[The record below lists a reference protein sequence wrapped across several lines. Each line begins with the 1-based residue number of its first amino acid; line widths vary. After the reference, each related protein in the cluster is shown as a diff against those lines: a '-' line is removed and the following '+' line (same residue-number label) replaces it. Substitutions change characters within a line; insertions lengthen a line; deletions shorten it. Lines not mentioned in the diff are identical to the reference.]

1 MFKYTIHF
9 ELVSPCGLLPNLHL
23 PMDWDSTL
31 NGFVSYITLEKGL
44 SGHSI
49 EAYERDVRRM
59 AVFIAQDLGI
69 ISPKDVNAVH
79 IEQFIHLLNEVE
91 ISRRSQARM
100 LSGIRAYFQ
109 YLILEDIIKAD
120 PTELVNSPKLD
131 QYLPEVLS
139 YEEIIRMINSIDR
152 SHPQG
157 ARNVAILETLY
168 ACGIRVSELIG
179 LLISHIYPD
188 LQIIRVIGK
197 GNKERLVPIGQEALH
212 QIKMYLEGDRNRMMN
227 IDSSA
232 RDILFL
238 NRRGKKLSRVMIFNI
253 IKEAAANAGI
263 EKTISPH
270 SFRHSFA
277 THLVEGGAD
286 LRAVQEMLGHAS
298 ITTTEIY
305 THLNADYLRE
315 TINSFHPL
323 NRGFE

>member
-1 MFKYTIHF
+1 
-9 ELVSPCGLLPNLHL
+9 
-23 PMDWDSTL
+23 MDWDSTL

-69 ISPKDVNAVH
+69 NSPKDVTAVH
-79 IEQFIHLLNEVE
+79 IEQFIHVLNEVE

-168 ACGIRVSELIG
+168 ACGLRVSELIG

-232 RDILFL
+232 KDILFL

>member
-1 MFKYTIHF
+1 
-9 ELVSPCGLLPNLHL
+9 
-23 PMDWDSTL
+23 MDWDSTL

-69 ISPKDVNAVH
+69 ISPKDVTAAH
-79 IEQFIHLLNEVE
+79 IEQFIHVLNEVE

-168 ACGIRVSELIG
+168 ACGLRVSELIG

-232 RDILFL
+232 KDILFL

-253 IKEAAANAGI
+253 IKEASANAGI

>member
-1 MFKYTIHF
+1 
-9 ELVSPCGLLPNLHL
+9 
-23 PMDWDSTL
+23 MDWDSTL
-31 NGFVSYITLEKGL
+31 NGFISYITLEKGL

-59 AVFIAQDLGI
+59 ATFLWKDRRIQ
-69 ISPKDVNAVH
+69 SPRDVTSGH
-79 IEQFIHLLNEVE
+79 IEQFIHVLNEVE

-168 ACGIRVSELIG
+168 ACGLRVSELTG

-227 IDSSA
+227 IDPSA
-232 RDILFL
+232 KDILFL
-238 NRRGKKLSRVMIFNI
+238 NRRGKKLSRIMIFNI

-263 EKTISPH
+263 DKTISPH

>member
-1 MFKYTIHF
+1 
-9 ELVSPCGLLPNLHL
+9 
-23 PMDWDSTL
+23 MDWDSTL
-31 NGFVSYITLEKGL
+31 NGFISYITLEKGL

-59 AVFIAQDLGI
+59 ATYLWKDLNI
-69 ISPKDVNAVH
+69 QSPRDVTSSR
-79 IEQFIHLLNEVE
+79 IEQFIHVLNEVE

-168 ACGIRVSELIG
+168 ACGLRVSELTG

-227 IDSSA
+227 IDPSA
-232 RDILFL
+232 KDILFL
-238 NRRGKKLSRVMIFNI
+238 NRRGKKLSRVMVFNI

-263 EKTISPH
+263 DKTISPH

-315 TINSFHPL
+315 TINLFHPL